1 MPAELGRNFSFGEEA
16 DSFFF
21 FKFGVLSCC
30 LCYYIYASWRQRSCY
45 LYWEAYICNNTFQKI
60 SNRVFY
66 LPNLCIHV
74 GIQLREHGLILF
86 FFFAGEGGEM
96 VIVLSLCMTCDVCLL
111 FTFWGE

>member
-16 DSFFF
+16 DLFF

-30 LCYYIYASWRQRSCY
+30 LCYYILCIMASAIMLFLLGGIY
-45 LYWEAYICNNTFQKI
+45 LQQYLSKF

-74 GIQLREHGLILF
+74 AFNCANMG
-86 FFFAGEGGEM
+86 
-96 VIVLSLCMTCDVCLL
+96 
-111 FTFWGE
+111 